1 MRSERPWP
9 RGLLLKFGT
18 GKLDYFIMKIILLVN
33 IDKFRLKFNN
43 QLNLQTQN
51 CSLLPNNKV
60 NIYSWVYSEISNFLD
75 NAWWTVNIDD
85 SLVDPHFK
93 SIPSLATLSARC
105 FSCSNSKN
113 LCGNPNW
120 AFSLIILILGSGN
133 NLGTCSFQWLD
144 FLASESHSKGR
155 SYNKINYIYLILWI
169 SSCTSSP
176 FLSLSSIFMWDSIF
190 SN

>member
-75 NAWWTVNIDD
+75 NA
-85 SLVDPHFK
+85 
-93 SIPSLATLSARC
+93 
-105 FSCSNSKN
+105 
-113 LCGNPNW
+113 
-120 AFSLIILILGSGN
+120 
-133 NLGTCSFQWLD
+133 
-144 FLASESHSKGR
+144 
-155 SYNKINYIYLILWI
+155 
-169 SSCTSSP
+169 
-176 FLSLSSIFMWDSIF
+176 
-190 SN
+190 